1 MKYGTISNTLDLQQK
16 KSNSNPRIMYTNL
29 KQKEKEIDRKIL
41 EERKRPFYV
50 MDECARVFAGLRRG
64 YPYFSENVNEAKPIY
79 NNEQFGAIRRGST
92 YGIERVSAKDLL

>member
-1 MKYGTISNTLDLQQK
+1 MYLDLRK
-16 KSNSNPRIMYTNL
+16 REI
-29 KQKEKEIDRKIL
+29 EIDLKIK
-41 EERKRPFYV
+41 EEHNRPFYV

-64 YPYFSENVNEAKPIY
+64 YPYFSEDVNEAKPIY

>member
-1 MKYGTISNTLDLQQK
+1 MYIDLRK
-16 KSNSNPRIMYTNL
+16 R
-29 KQKEKEIDRKIL
+29 EKEIDRKIA

-50 MDECARVFAGLRRG
+50 IDEYARVFAGLRRG
-64 YPYFSENVNEAKPIY
+64 YSYFSEDINEAKPIY